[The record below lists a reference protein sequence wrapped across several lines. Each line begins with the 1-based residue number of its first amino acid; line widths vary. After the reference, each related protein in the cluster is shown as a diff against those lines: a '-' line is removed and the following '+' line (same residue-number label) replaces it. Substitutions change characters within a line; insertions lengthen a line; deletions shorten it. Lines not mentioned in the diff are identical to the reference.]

1 MLGPL
6 DSLRDTRREWDINRA
21 RLIAALLVVVTLLL
35 VLIYRYY
42 SLQISQHEAFL
53 TQSDRN
59 RIRVEVVPPT
69 RGQIVDRKGR
79 VLAANQPAY
88 VVGIVAERTND
99 LPTLLEELQ
108 QRLSLTEAEIQAY
121 VERANRRQPFETV
134 PLKVGLDDAAL
145 ATVAVDLFQLPG
157 VVVEAQLTRYYP
169 YAELLSHVLGYVGR
183 ISSDDLEQLD
193 PERAPGPIAPDHH
206 Y

>member
-59 RIRVEVVPPT
+59 RIRVEVVRNFIT
-69 RGQIVDRKGR
+69 TFQSISVNMAR
-79 VLAANQPAY
+79 VF
-88 VVGIVAERTND
+88 
-99 LPTLLEELQ
+99 
-108 QRLSLTEAEIQAY
+108 QRPKRRRRI
-121 VERANRRQPFETV
+121 RAT
-134 PLKVGLDDAAL
+134 
-145 ATVAVDLFQLPG
+145 
-157 VVVEAQLTRYYP
+157 
-169 YAELLSHVLGYVGR
+169 H
-183 ISSDDLEQLD
+183 
-193 PERAPGPIAPDHH
+193 
-206 Y
+206 